1 MAKLNIKTVT
11 WYGILGLFIA
21 VAFLPMLKAFAPEYF
36 PGSPGSPGSPSV
48 SGFRD
53 LDCSGVTCGEG
64 QFCQKNQCLN
74 VATRYPNAV
83 PAGNE

>member
-21 VAFLPMLKAFAPEYF
+21 VAILPILKSFAPQYF
-36 PGSPGSPGSPSV
+36 PANI

-53 LDCSGVTCGEG
+53 LDCTGVTCGEG

-74 VATRYPNAV
+74 VATRYQNSV
-83 PAGNE
+83 PTGNE